1 MFEHITWSALFR
13 RRNVCALKAEESQLG
28 RVLST
33 TDLTLLGIGSTLGV
47 GIYILPGTVAREI
60 AGPGAVLS
68 FFIASIVSIFAGFC
82 YAELGSR
89 VPKAGSA
96 YIYTF
101 ITIGEFIAFLVGWN
115 LILEN
120 IIGTASVARGLSVYV
135 DSMMNNTLQHNFQAI
150 VRIPFPFL
158 SPYLDFFALAIS
170 VVLAVMLAVGLK
182 ESVILNNVLTSANLF
197 IVAFVII
204 LGCFKVDWNNWNIP
218 ASQVP
223 PGEGVGGFLPYGIQ
237 GVIRG
242 AATCFYGFVGFDG
255 IATTGEEVRK
265 PEKAVPFAI
274 IVSLSVVFVAYFGI
288 SMVLTLMYPYYLQDP
303 DTPFPHVFAAFG
315 WTWAQYIV
323 SVGAIF
329 GLFASLMG
337 CMYPLTRI
345 IYSMANDGLIFKSL
359 GVVHPS
365 YKTPFF
371 GTIVSGTL
379 TGLMA
384 AIFDLEQLIDLMS
397 IGTLFAYTIV
407 SACII
412 ILRYREESDEEDDLL
427 SEEYKES
434 THLLPQ
440 DTAVSRA
447 AFFSQIFNLNQLPRS
462 TYVTSYVV
470 NAMTTLFGC
479 LAFTLSLLLVYRLSY
494 LFVILNI
501 ALMLVTLFS
510 ITLQPQSSK
519 KVSFK
524 VPYVPYI
531 PALSMFFNICLMC
544 LLDFGTWFRFVVWL
558 VVGFGVYFTYS
569 IRHSSENHSKL
580 LSSSHDSF
588 VSNYSSFGGTSSKS
602 RD

>member
-1 MFEHITWSALFR
+1 MLEHITWNALFR
-13 RRNVCALKAEESQLG
+13 RRNACTVRNEQSELG
-28 RVLST
+28 RVLTT

-47 GIYILPGTVAREI
+47 GIYILPGTVSKEI

-68 FFIASIVSIFAGFC
+68 FFFASVVSIFAGLC

-120 IIGTASVARGLSVYV
+120 IIGTASVARGLSIYV
-135 DSMMNNTLQHNFQAI
+135 DSMMNNTLQHSFESLI
-150 VRIPFPFL
+150 HLSVPFL
-158 SPYLDFFALAIS
+158 SPYLDFFALSIS
-170 VVLAVMLAVGLK
+170 VVMAIMLAVGLK
-182 ESVILNNVLTSANLF
+182 ESVILNNVLTLANLF
-197 IVAFVII
+197 IVSFVIVI
-204 LGCFKVDWNNWNIP
+204 GCFKVDLKNWNLP
-218 ASQVP
+218 AAEVP
-223 PGEGVGGFLPYGIQ
+223 VDAGVGGFLPFGIQ
-237 GVIRG
+237 GVIKG

-255 IATTGEEVRK
+255 VATTGEEVKK
-265 PEKAVPFAI
+265 PEKALPFAI
-274 IVSLSVVFVAYFGI
+274 IVSLGVVFLAYFGV
-288 SMVLTLMYPYYLQDP
+288 STVLTLMYPYYLQDP
-303 DTPFPHVFAAFG
+303 DTPLPHVFEAFG
-315 WTWAQYIV
+315 WTTAQYIV
-323 SVGAIF
+323 SVGATF

-345 IYSMANDGLIFKSL
+345 IYSMAHDGLIFKSL
-359 GVVHPS
+359 GAVHPVL
-365 YKTPFF
+365 KTPFY
-371 GTIVSGTL
+371 GTIISGIL

-384 AIFDLEQLIDLMS
+384 AIFDLQQLIDLMS

-440 DTAVSRA
+440 DTAVSRE
-447 AFFSQIFNLNQLPRS
+447 AFLGQLFNLHQLPRS

-470 NAMTTLFGC
+470 NVMTTL
-479 LAFTLSLLLVYRLSY
+479 LHYILVI
-494 LFVILNI
+494 VNI
-501 ALMLVTLFS
+501 MLMMITLFS

-519 KVSFK
+519 KVTFK
-524 VPYVPYI
+524 VPWVPYI
-531 PALSMFFNICLMC
+531 PALSIFFNICLMC
-544 LLDFGTWFRFVVWL
+544 LLDFGTWVRFVVWL
-558 VVGFGVYFTYS
+558 IMGIITYFSYS
-569 IRHSSENHSKL
+569 IRHSTENHNKL
-580 LSSSHDSF
+580 LSTSHDSF
-588 VSNYSSFGGTSSKS
+588 VSNYSSFGSKA